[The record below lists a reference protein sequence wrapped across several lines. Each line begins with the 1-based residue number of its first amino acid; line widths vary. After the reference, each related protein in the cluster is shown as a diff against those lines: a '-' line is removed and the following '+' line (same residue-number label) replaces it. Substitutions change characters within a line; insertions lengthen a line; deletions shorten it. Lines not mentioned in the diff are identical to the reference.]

1 MTQTQRQITGEIA
14 MVRPCSFY
22 FNAQTAANDFFQ
34 KNLGEKRDIVQA
46 KALIEFDG
54 FVDKLRG
61 KGITVHVIED
71 DNAVFDTPDSIFP
84 NNWFVS
90 LDGDTLVLCPM
101 FAQDRRWER
110 VKFLGA
116 LVEAMGREQLH
127 VHDYTRYEKDGRF
140 LEGTGAMV
148 LDRADRKAYCCL
160 SQRADEGLFERFC
173 GDFGFTAVPFHGFQD
188 YRGKRVPIYH
198 TNVMMAI
205 GEKYAVVC
213 LDAIDDPDE
222 RAKVVGELTDS
233 GKEIL
238 DVSEHEI
245 DNFAGNEI
253 ELLGAG
259 GQRYTVMTHST
270 FAVLT
275 DAQKAEIGKSS
286 EILVGDV
293 STIEAYGGGSV
304 RCMISEIF

>member
-1 MTQTQRQITGEIA
+1 MAPRQITRDIL

-22 FNAQTAANDFFQ
+22 FNVQTAANDFFQ
-34 KNLGEKRDIVQA
+34 KNLGEAHDIVEA

-54 FVDKLRG
+54 FVAKLRS
-61 KGITVHVIED
+61 KGINVHVIQD
-71 DNAVFDTPDSIFP
+71 DAAVYDTPDSIFP

-90 LDGDTLVLCPM
+90 LDGNRLVLCPM
-101 FAQDRRWER
+101 FADDRRQER
-110 VKFLGA
+110 IKFLGA
-116 LVEAMGREQLH
+116 LVEAMGRERLTIC
-127 VHDYTRYEKDGRF
+127 DYTKYETEGRF

-148 LDRADRKAYCCL
+148 LDRVDKKAYCCL
-160 SQRADEGLFERFC
+160 SERADEGLFHQFC
-173 GDFGFTAVPFHGFQD
+173 KDFEFEAVSFHGFQS
-188 YRGKRVPIYH
+188 YRGHRVAIYH

-222 RAKVVGELTDS
+222 RKMVVDKLTES

-238 DVSEHEI
+238 DISEQEI

-253 ELLGAG
+253 EVLGG
-259 GQRYTVMTHST
+259 DDRHYTVMTHST
-270 FAVLT
+270 FNVLT
-275 DAQKAEIGKSS
+275 DGQKAAIEKSS

-293 STIEAYGGGSV
+293 QTIEAYGGGSV

>member
-1 MTQTQRQITGEIA
+1 MTHRQITRDIV

-61 KGITVHVIED
+61 KGINVHVIED

-90 LDGDTLVLCPM
+90 LDGDKLVLCPM
-101 FAQDRRWER
+101 FAQDRRFER
-110 VKFLGA
+110 IKFLGA
-116 LVEAMGREQLH
+116 LVEAMGRTNLRIY
-127 VHDYTRYEKDGRF
+127 DYTGYEKDGRF

-148 LDRADRKAYCCL
+148 LDRANRTAYCCL
-160 SQRADEGLFERFC
+160 SQRADEGLFRRFC
-173 GDFGFTAVPFHGFQD
+173 TDFGFTPVPFHGFQT

-213 LDAIDDPDE
+213 LDAIDDADE
-222 RAKVVGELTDS
+222 RTMVVDELTKS

-238 DVSEHEI
+238 AVSEQEI

-253 ELLGAG
+253 ELRGDDD
-259 GQRYTVMTHST
+259 QRYTVMTHST
-270 FAVLT
+270 FTVLT
-275 DAQKAEIGKSS
+275 DAQKAEISKSS

-293 STIEAYGGGSV
+293 ETIEAYGGGSV

>member
-1 MTQTQRQITGEIA
+1 MPNQVTRDIL

-22 FNAQTAANDFFQ
+22 FNTQTAANDFFQ
-34 KNLGEKRDIVQA
+34 KNLGEARDIVEA

-54 FVDKLRG
+54 FVTKLRS
-61 KGITVHVIED
+61 KGVNVHVIQD
-71 DNAVFDTPDSIFP
+71 DNAVYDTPDSIFP

-90 LDGDTLVLCPM
+90 LDGDRLVLCPM
-101 FAQDRRWER
+101 FAEDRRQER
-110 VKFLGA
+110 LKFLGA
-116 LVEAMGREQLH
+116 LIDGMGRDH
-127 VHDYTRYEKDGRF
+127 VKIYDYTKHEKEGRF

-148 LDRADRKAYCCL
+148 LDRANRKAYCCL
-160 SQRADEGLFERFC
+160 SERADEGLFRQFC
-173 GDFGFTAVPFHGFQD
+173 KDFGFKAVPFHGFQN
-188 YRGKRVPIYH
+188 YREQRVAIYH

-222 RAKVVGELTDS
+222 RKMVVDELTES

-238 DVSEHEI
+238 AASEQEI

-253 ELLGAG
+253 EVVGDG
-259 GQRYTVMTHST
+259 DKRYTVMTHST
-270 FAVLT
+270 FNVLT
-275 DAQKAEIGKSS
+275 DSQKAAIEKSS

-293 STIEAYGGGSV
+293 QTIESYGGGSV